1 MINFA
6 FKDFNNTD
14 EVISA
19 VVTLDLLS
27 KELNDN
33 GYDFASKHLH
43 KFSRD
48 DLKFHVFTS
57 FGDVT
62 DVIIMKD
69 EE

>member
-1 MINFA
+1 MINFN

-27 KELNDN
+27 KELNDS
-33 GYDFASKHLH
+33 GYDFASKSFHTFH
-43 KFSRD
+43 RD
-48 DLKFHVFTS
+48 DLQFVVFTS

-62 DVIIMKD
+62 DVVVKNK